1 MLTTTADGLLD
12 DRGRV
17 FGPHERGRMTV
28 PLVTPGAGGFRV
40 NATISARFRAVIVGG
55 RPERGRSC
63 RPATPCSANRRRS
76 RLTCTTVYPR
86 SLGDLDAGEAL
97 SHQQHRSGAPTEP
110 RGGRGRSRHP
120 LQLTPIRLA
129 DDDGANPIGH

>member
-76 RLTCTTVYPR
+76 RLTCTTVYPDR
-86 SLGDLDAGEAL
+86 RATS
-97 SHQQHRSGAPTEP
+97 
-110 RGGRGRSRHP
+110 
-120 LQLTPIRLA
+120 TPASPWAIKSTARARRL
-129 DDDGANPIGH
+129 